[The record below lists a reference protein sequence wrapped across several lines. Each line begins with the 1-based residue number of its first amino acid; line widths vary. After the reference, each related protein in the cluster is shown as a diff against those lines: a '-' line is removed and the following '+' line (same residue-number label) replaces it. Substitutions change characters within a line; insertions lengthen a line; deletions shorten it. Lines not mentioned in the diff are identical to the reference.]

1 MKTFTKLAIVAAA
14 FAPAAASATT
24 VDFEELTPWDG
35 GSNGIYATP
44 LTSGGLVFSNP
55 GAGGGDEFLVV
66 GPSSP
71 IASANGTNTLIPNYF
86 GSTTTVTAANGNPFT
101 LNTIDISDTL
111 NEGDPVAITFHFSD
125 GSTQLVTTDLSPG
138 MQTFTFNV
146 ANITSFDFTAAG
158 DPNGFNTA
166 QYDNFVYTQGGA
178 PGVPEPATW
187 ALMIGGLGLVGGA
200 MRHRTAKVTYA

>member
-14 FAPAAASATT
+14 LAPAAASATT
-24 VDFEELTPWDG
+24 VDFEELTPWQG
-35 GSNGIYATP
+35 GVNPGDPGIYSSP

-55 GAGGGDEFLVV
+55 GAGNGTEFVVV

-71 IASANGTNTLIPNYF
+71 IASANGTNTLVPNYF
-86 GSTTTVTAANGNPFT
+86 DSTTTVTAANGNPFT
-101 LNTIDISDTL
+101 LNTIDIADLFNNGT
-111 NEGDPVAITFHFSD
+111 PAAITFHFSD

-146 ANITSFDFTAAG
+146 ANVTSFDFTAAG
-158 DPNGFNTA
+158 DTA

-200 MRHRTAKVTYA
+200 MRRRTAKVTYA